1 MNKII
6 LNIGLLIFF
15 VSMIFF
21 SRDDN
26 SLLLIL
32 LKSSVISI
40 ITTILLSI
48 ITLIVIRTINK
59 TALDKNHSSLD
70 ELEHSNNLNEDKL
83 IGNQKNG

>member
-32 LKSSVISI
+32 LKSSITSI

-48 ITLIVIRTINK
+48 IALIVIRTINK
-59 TALDKNHSSLD
+59 TALDKNQSSLD
-70 ELEHSNNLNEDKL
+70 EFANNNNLNEDKL